1 MYDYDSKMTKSDI
14 TGRSMM
20 PSTISGL
27 VVGAVLG
34 AGIALLLAPA
44 SGVET
49 RRRLGETARRV
60 RENARQRFDRGRQVI
75 DGVRQDASAA
85 IDAGKEAVRRRHDG
99 GTNRMNQ
106 PGLESSVPGEF
117 R

>member
-1 MYDYDSKMTKSDI
+1 MYDYDSKMTKSDN

-20 PSTISGL
+20 PTTISGF

-34 AGIALLLAPA
+34 AGLALLLAPA
-44 SGVET
+44 SGIET

-60 RENARQRFDRGRQVI
+60 RDNARQRFDKGREVI

-85 IDAGKEAVRRRHDG
+85 LDAGKEAVRRRHDSG
-99 GTNRMNQ
+99 NRVNQ